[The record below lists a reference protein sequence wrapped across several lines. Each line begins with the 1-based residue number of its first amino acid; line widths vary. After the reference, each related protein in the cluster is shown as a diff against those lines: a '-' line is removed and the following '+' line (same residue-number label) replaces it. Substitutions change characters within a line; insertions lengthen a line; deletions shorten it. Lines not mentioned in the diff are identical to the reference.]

1 MIGLCTLFVNTLWPD
16 EAFSI
21 VGLEMSAN
29 LMIVGAYIRARV
41 RERED
46 ATLLGMNVVEYA
58 WHDNCF
64 PENVIY
70 TIVLYNCM
78 YMLVIVLVMLQ
89 TAG

>member
-21 VGLEMSAN
+21 VRLEMTAN
-29 LMIVGAYIRARV
+29 LMIVGARV

-58 WHDNCF
+58 
-64 PENVIY
+64 
-70 TIVLYNCM
+70 
-78 YMLVIVLVMLQ
+78 
-89 TAG
+89 